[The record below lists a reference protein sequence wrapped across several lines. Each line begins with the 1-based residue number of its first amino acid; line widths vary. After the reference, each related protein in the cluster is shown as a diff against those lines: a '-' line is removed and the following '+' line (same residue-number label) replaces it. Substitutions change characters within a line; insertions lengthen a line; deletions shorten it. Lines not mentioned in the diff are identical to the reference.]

1 VQNARQLI
9 LGVYPSVAKPAT
21 FLKFE
26 LPWKSFPPPEVS
38 VRPWVIT
45 FSIICST
52 GAVSLFAF
60 TALGYYASLQASR
73 SLFLR
78 MLKRLVR
85 APSRF
90 LDITPIGRILNRFT
104 AGLVL
109 PSYTCSR
116 SDWGLRHRDCGWC
129 TPELCAR
136 RDWRN
141 PQLRYLVFGHGLG
154 CAKFHTSGTD
164 PRLVIHPDRPAL
176 HQSFEGS
183 QAVGINISVS
193 CLLRVRRVAQ
203 RIAAHPGVRDG
214 GKIPSIILREG
225 RQVPDLRSRLCTS
238 QGSQGPGAM
247 LTVTGS
253 GFVRGG

>member
-1 VQNARQLI
+1 MFIAAWSGAYGPEKDRLWGEVQNARQLV
-9 LGVYPSVAKPAT
+9 LGVHSSVAMLVTLP
-21 FLKFE
+21 KFE

-60 TALGYYASLQASR
+60 TALGYYSSLQASR

-109 PSYTCSR
+109 
-116 SDWGLRHRDCGWC
+116 
-129 TPELCAR
+129 
-136 RDWRN
+136 
-141 PQLRYLVFGHGLG
+141 YLSHF
-154 CAKFHTSGTD
+154 FT
-164 PRLVIHPDRPAL
+164 I
-176 HQSFEGS
+176 
-183 QAVGINISVS
+183 
-193 CLLRVRRVAQ
+193 
-203 RIAAHPGVRDG
+203 
-214 GKIPSIILREG
+214 
-225 RQVPDLRSRLCTS
+225 
-238 QGSQGPGAM
+238 
-247 LTVTGS
+247 
-253 GFVRGG
+253 